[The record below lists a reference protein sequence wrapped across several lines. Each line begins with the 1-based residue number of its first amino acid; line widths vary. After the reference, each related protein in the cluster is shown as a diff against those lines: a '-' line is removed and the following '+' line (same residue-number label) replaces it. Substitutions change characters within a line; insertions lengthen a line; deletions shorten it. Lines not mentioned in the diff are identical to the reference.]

1 MSAPTAAAD
10 RTETPDPDTGADP
23 DTAEAPGRQPLFDNA
38 KFAAVALV
46 VCAHTW
52 MPLAGADRTVA
63 AAVLTVAAFAMPV
76 FVTLCG
82 RFAQPRPGRPAVDGR
97 RLVTGVA
104 VPYLVFQVLY
114 NLVGMALEG
123 RFAPFS
129 LLEPRW
135 LTWFLLSLFAWR
147 LTVPLWTALRH
158 PLAVA
163 VLVAA
168 ASGAARAL
176 PEELALSRT
185 LAFLPWFVLGLVLR
199 PHHVALL
206 RRPAGR
212 RWAPAVLAAVFAVL
226 WLAAPELLNPG
237 WVECTGS
244 AAQLHVPYPVWLAV
258 RASLGLLSLVAGAA
272 FLALLPEGR
281 TRWTALGAASLHV
294 YLLHGLPL
302 KLVQASGVY
311 HARVLHHAWTALP
324 LFGTFALTLAVVLA
338 LPPAVRLFT
347 PLVGPRLA
355 DRLLK
360 APPEGEPR
368 GARGAAQSGSGRPD
382 GHGRPE
388 FTGRPAPGLR
398 GSPRP

>member
-1 MSAPTAAAD
+1 MSAPTAAAA
-10 RTETPDPDTGADP
+10 RTEDRPVPEPA
-23 DTAEAPGRQPLFDNA
+23 AEPAAGRQPLFDHA

-52 MPLAGADRTVA
+52 MPLVGADRTIA

-82 RFAQPRPGRPAVDGR
+82 WFARPRPGRPAVDGR

-114 NLVGMALEG
+114 NVVGMVLER

-135 LTWFLLSLFAWR
+135 LTWFLLSLFVWR

-158 PLAVA
+158 PLVVA
-163 VLVAA
+163 LLIAA
-168 ASGAARAL
+168 GSGAVRVL
-176 PEELALSRT
+176 PAELALSRT

-199 PHHVALL
+199 PHHLAAL
-206 RRPAGR
+206 RRPTVR
-212 RWAPAVLAAVFAVL
+212 RWAPAALAAVFAAL
-226 WLAAPELLNPG
+226 WLASPKLLNPG
-237 WVECTGS
+237 WVEYTDS
-244 AAQLHVPYPVWLAV
+244 AAQLHVSYPVWLAV
-258 RASLGLLSLVAGAA
+258 RAALGVLSLVAAAA

-281 TRWTALGAASLHV
+281 TRWTGLGAASLHV

-302 KLVQASGVY
+302 KLVQASGIY

-324 LFGTFALTLAVVLA
+324 VLGALALALAVVLS

-347 PLVGPRLA
+347 PLVRPKLA
-355 DRLLK
+355 GRLLS
-360 APPEGEPR
+360 APSTP
-368 GARGAAQSGSGRPD
+368 
-382 GHGRPE
+382 
-388 FTGRPAPGLR
+388 
-398 GSPRP
+398 

>member
-1 MSAPTAAAD
+1 MSAAPTAEPAAAGTAPAAS
-10 RTETPDPDTGADP
+10 RAD
-23 DTAEAPGRQPLFDNA
+23 APAAAPARLPLFDNA

-52 MPLAGADRTVA
+52 MPLVGADRTIA

-82 RFAQPRPGRPAVDGR
+82 WFAQPRPGRPVDGR

-114 NLVGMALEG
+114 NVVGMVLE
-123 RFAPFS
+123 RRAAPFS

-135 LTWFLLSLFAWR
+135 LTWFLLSLFVWR
-147 LTVPLWTALRH
+147 LTVPVWTALRH

-163 VLVAA
+163 LLVAA
-168 ASGAARAL
+168 GSGAVQAL
-176 PEELALSRT
+176 PAELALSRT

-206 RRPAGR
+206 RRPAVRG
-212 RWAPAVLAAVFAVL
+212 WAPVVLAAVFAVL
-226 WLAAPELLNPG
+226 WLAAPKLLNPG
-237 WVECTGS
+237 WVEYTDS

-258 RASLGLLSLVAGAA
+258 RAALGLLSLAAGAA

-311 HARVLHHAWTALP
+311 HAGALHHAWTALP
-324 LFGTFALTLAVVLA
+324 LLGAFALALAVALA
-338 LPPAVRLFT
+338 LPLATRLFT
-347 PLVGPRLA
+347 PLVHPKPA

-360 APPEGEPR
+360 A
-368 GARGAAQSGSGRPD
+368 A
-382 GHGRPE
+382 
-388 FTGRPAPGLR
+388 
-398 GSPRP
+398 